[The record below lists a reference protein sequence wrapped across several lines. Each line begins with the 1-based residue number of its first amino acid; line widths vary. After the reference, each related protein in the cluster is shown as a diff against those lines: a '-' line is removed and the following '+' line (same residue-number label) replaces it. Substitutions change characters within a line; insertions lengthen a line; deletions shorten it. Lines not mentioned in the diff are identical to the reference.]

1 MLEGGLTSM
10 SNHHVAL
17 FNEQTL
23 CASTDPE
30 LWFPEPRYR
39 NDTKHY
45 HSEDSMQ
52 ARAICNVCPAK
63 PECLEYSLRYSGLH
77 GIWAGLDPTERS
89 RLQDGKSVIPLH
101 TTIPMA
107 SQGWIE
113 GVKLEEGL

>member
-1 MLEGGLTSM
+1 M

-17 FNEQTL
+17 FDEQAL
-23 CASTDPE
+23 CSTTDPE

-45 HSEDSMQ
+45 RSEESMQ
-52 ARAICNVCPAK
+52 ARAICNACPAN

-77 GIWAGLDPTERS
+77 GIWAGLDPMQRHK
-89 RLQDGKSVIPLH
+89 LQEARGISVIPLH

-107 SQGWIE
+107 YQGWVE
-113 GVKLEEGL
+113 GTKPKEDYYE